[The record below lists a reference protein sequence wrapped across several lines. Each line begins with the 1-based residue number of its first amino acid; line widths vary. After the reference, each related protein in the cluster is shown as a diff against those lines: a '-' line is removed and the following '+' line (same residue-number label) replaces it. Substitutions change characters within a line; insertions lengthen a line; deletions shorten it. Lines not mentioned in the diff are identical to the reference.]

1 MGNQMKVVAMGAG
14 SIGSFLGGCLA
25 VGKKADVALVGRDP
39 HMSTVREK
47 GLTVEFL
54 DRTEVVQVEAFTHV
68 EQVSQKPEL
77 VVLTVRAY
85 QTDEALRQV
94 VAELGTDVPVITF
107 QNGNLLENISRAV
120 GKRNTIGGTTLINAK
135 LLEPG
140 HVRQNVNY
148 PVVVGE
154 LTGTNT
160 IRIRKIRDAF
170 KAGGLEAHISEN
182 VVGAI
187 WAKMIINSTS
197 NTLTG
202 ATNLTIRQLFAS
214 VPLRQYAYRMVRESF
229 MVADLEGIDLDNISP
244 GLAKIY
250 KESSSS
256 PEAWDAFAEGSQPDI
271 KLSMCALLGQGA
283 KTEVDYTNGYIAAKA
298 VEHGTR
304 APHHEAV
311 VQIIH
316 EIEEGI
322 RESSPDSLVGLE
334 VS

>member
-1 MGNQMKVVAMGAG
+1 MGKQMKMVIMGAG

-25 VGKKADVALVGRDP
+25 VGKKADVVLVGRDP
-39 HMSTVREK
+39 HVSTVREK

-54 DRTEVVQVEAFTHV
+54 DRTEVVQIEACTHV
-68 EQVSQKPEL
+68 EQVSQKPDL

-94 VAELGTDVPVITF
+94 VAAFGANVPVITF

-120 GKRNTIGGTTLINAK
+120 GERNTVGGTTLINTK

-140 HVRQNVNY
+140 RVRQNTNH
-148 PVVVGE
+148 PVVVGD
-154 LTGTNT
+154 LTGADTL
-160 IRIRKIRDAF
+160 RIRKIRDAF
-170 KAGGLEAHISEN
+170 EASGLQAHISEN

-187 WAKMIINSTS
+187 WAKMIVNSTA

-202 ATNLTIRQLFAS
+202 ATNRTIRQVFTS
-214 VPLRQYAYRMVRESF
+214 VPLRQYAYEMVKESF
-229 MVADLEGIDLDNISP
+229 IVADLEGVDLDNISP
-244 GLAKIY
+244 GLAKTYI
-250 KESSSS
+250 EAIRS
-256 PEAWDAFAEGSQPDI
+256 PKAWDAFAEGTQPDV
-271 KLSMCALLGQGA
+271 KLSMCALLERGV

-304 APHHEAV
+304 ARHHEAV

-316 EIEEGI
+316 EIEGGI
-322 RESSPDSLVGLE
+322 KEPSQDNLVGLE
-334 VS
+334 IS